1 MEVKDVKDDK
11 NIETIY
17 EIAKKW
23 VNDNGLHSTNVMEL
37 TLHLMQ
43 VIQKIITDTGKG
55 GYKKMIVLTVLRLV
69 IKNDVQWENEQV
81 KNLLLE
87 TINTIVPSAID
98 QIVSVAKGLVN
109 LKKLKFKLCCC

>member
-37 TLHLMQ
+37 
-43 VIQKIITDTGKG
+43 
-55 GYKKMIVLTVLRLV
+55 
-69 IKNDVQWENEQV
+69 
-81 KNLLLE
+81 
-87 TINTIVPSAID
+87 
-98 QIVSVAKGLVN
+98 
-109 LKKLKFKLCCC
+109 